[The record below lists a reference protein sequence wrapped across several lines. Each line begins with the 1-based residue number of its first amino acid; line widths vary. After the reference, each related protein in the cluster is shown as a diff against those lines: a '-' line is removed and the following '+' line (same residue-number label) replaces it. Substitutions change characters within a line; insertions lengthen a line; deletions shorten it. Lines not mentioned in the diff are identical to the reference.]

1 MFSTTITSLD
11 ASPRAMNRSS
21 KLLFDK
27 EFKFG
32 YWFWIILLFI
42 GTFII
47 LQFFLKN
54 MGSLVKIATI
64 LSFLTAPI
72 YAVLNYLLISG
83 KHTPKEHRPSI
94 YLKTLSILGI
104 VFLIG
109 FSVWFLTSI

>member
-1 MFSTTITSLD
+1 
-11 ASPRAMNRSS
+11 
-21 KLLFDK
+21 
-27 EFKFG
+27 
-32 YWFWIILLFI
+32 
-42 GTFII
+42 
-47 LQFFLKN
+47 
-54 MGSLVKIATI
+54 VKIATI

-72 YAVLNYLLISG
+72 YAVLNYLLITG